1 MFCLHLSE
9 SSWSKSIRFR
19 CSLILVRVIRSADD
33 GKSEIA
39 MIFQQ
44 NQILFYQK
52 DPHSGFCRCSAAEL
66 DVAVVAVPPV
76 LHHQISAVLM
86 ARHAVI

>member
-1 MFCLHLSE
+1 M
-9 SSWSKSIRFR
+9 RFR

-39 MIFQQ
+39 MISQQ
-44 NQILFYQK
+44 NQLLLYQK

-66 DVAVVAVPPV
+66 DVAVVAAPLA
-76 LHHQISAVLM
+76 LHHRISAALM